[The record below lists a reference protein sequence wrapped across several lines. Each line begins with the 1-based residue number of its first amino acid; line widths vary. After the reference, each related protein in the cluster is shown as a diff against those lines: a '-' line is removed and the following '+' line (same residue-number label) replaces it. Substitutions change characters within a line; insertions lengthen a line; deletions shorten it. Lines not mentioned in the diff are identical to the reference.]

1 MKNNTEFL
9 HRDMLKLFIILY
21 LLHPSVYFLSLL
33 FLLGL
38 EKLMGILGIIL
49 VLAPP
54 IIILFTLIFFYFN
67 RKLKIYIAGDDSD
80 AETFENFL
88 AKFPIYAMLLLVAG
102 CTGGPVLT
110 AVIGSYQG
118 VIVSAA
124 QGIYFFLVGFIQALV
139 AGALFYYFSKIRLFA
154 LVERIRFSPLTIFY
168 KFLIP
173 ILSLVIIIIL
183 GFSALAYRIS
193 YNRTYE
199 SYETKIRSLVTQN
212 VMAID
217 SLYGSALAELNALSI
232 SDAIQSMERR
242 RMMQLLLK
250 AHNTKGSNIEML
262 FAADRTGNSPNS
274 FGTVKNIGDRWY
286 FRKVLKTGKPVFS
299 DPVIN
304 KKTGKQIV
312 VCAVPVRRGKRIVG
326 ITGATLLIDTIK
338 EVLMKAAFSDSGR
351 FMIVNKG
358 GKFLFHPEKE
368 IIGKIIGKD
377 IVDDGDGIVGIERI
391 VTQPEK
397 SVFFYTFQGRKVMAL
412 KHNIPVAGFSLVYSV
427 DQIDFVAILNGIIY
441 QMIVIIIFLAC
452 ILSFLLY
459 LITRRFSVPIKN
471 TIDIIQ
477 KLTEGDLTQDK
488 EDILPDEFGM
498 LLMNFSRFRK
508 KLRDVIDQAL
518 EAAIQLSSSSE
529 ELAATSQTLSM
540 NSQAQAASVEEATA
554 SIEEVSGSIEN
565 INTNA
570 TNQSQLAS
578 VTFTS
583 MNELKKNNETVIGY
597 AGEALKTAKNTT
609 EQARTGNELMQNTI
623 SGMNNIDASTHKIA
637 ERVRLISDISD
648 QVNLLALNA
657 SIEAARA
664 GEHGKG
670 FAVVAEE
677 ISKLAD
683 ETAASAKSIADLV
696 HSGLVEV
703 NQGRE
708 FVDSTGNALNAII
721 SNIEETELLVKK
733 ITESFELQDQA
744 SQKVLQDTRRVMDMA
759 ESISVATNEQMQTN
773 QEMAKTIEQINQNTQ
788 SEAAGAEEIASS
800 AEEISSQAESL
811 RSQMEFFKVS

>member
-1 MKNNTEFL
+1 MNDTTDLL
-9 HRDMLKLFIILY
+9 HRDLFKLFIILY

-49 VLAPP
+49 ILAPP

-88 AKFPIYAMLLLVAG
+88 AKFPIYGMVLLVAG

-154 LVERIRFSPLTIFY
+154 LVKRIRFSPLTIFY

-217 SLYGSALAELNALSI
+217 SLYGNALAELNALSI
-232 SDAIQSMERR
+232 SDAIQSMEKR

-338 EVLMKAAFSDSGR
+338 DVLMKAAFSDSGR

-397 SVFFYTFQGRKVMAL
+397 TVFFYTFQGRKVMAL

-540 NSQAQAASVEEATA
+540 NSQTQAASVEEATA

-565 INTNA
+565 INTNV

-583 MNELKKNNETVIGY
+583 MNELKKNN
-597 AGEALKTAKNTT
+597 
-609 EQARTGNELMQNTI
+609 
-623 SGMNNIDASTHKIA
+623 
-637 ERVRLISDISD
+637 
-648 QVNLLALNA
+648 
-657 SIEAARA
+657 
-664 GEHGKG
+664 
-670 FAVVAEE
+670 
-677 ISKLAD
+677 
-683 ETAASAKSIADLV
+683 
-696 HSGLVEV
+696 
-703 NQGRE
+703 
-708 FVDSTGNALNAII
+708 
-721 SNIEETELLVKK
+721 
-733 ITESFELQDQA
+733 
-744 SQKVLQDTRRVMDMA
+744 
-759 ESISVATNEQMQTN
+759 
-773 QEMAKTIEQINQNTQ
+773 
-788 SEAAGAEEIASS
+788 
-800 AEEISSQAESL
+800 
-811 RSQMEFFKVS
+811 